1 MYKLKAAKVNTI
13 DEPVEAPLT
22 MSKVE
27 TVLKSPTSSANTA
40 ARRVKN

>member
-13 DEPVEAPLT
+13 DQLVEALLT

-27 TVLKSPTSSANTA
+27 TVLKSPTSSANMA
-40 ARRVKN
+40 VRRVKN